1 VAHTPPRGRPLK
13 YILHESWL
21 FLLARAGEWKSRR
34 REGNEKLN
42 AMTVVEMNFY
52 SRFKFSFVVF

>member
-1 VAHTPPRGRPLK
+1 MNVCVENHG
-13 YILHESWL
+13 
-21 FLLARAGEWKSRR
+21 GEG
-34 REGNEKLN
+34 EGNEKLN